1 MSRSLSVLVLSL
13 MLALTWPALSATAVA
28 QLEDGVHVDPDS
40 APAKEYALPLDSA
53 RGTAGTSVSG
63 ESPKTP
69 AGAPAGAPAPAFG
82 SGITP
87 KADSTTSGSRSSGRS
102 TRPNANRSGSGSGT
116 STGTGTGTSTSTSTS
131 TDETAEDR
139 TVPTGAEAAGG
150 NPLLYSLGGVLAVL
164 VAGGLVA
171 LTLRRRQSPA

>member
-53 RGTAGTSVSG
+53 RGAAGTSVSG
-63 ESPKTP
+63 ESPKT
-69 AGAPAGAPAPAFG
+69 PAGAPAPAFG

-116 STGTGTGTSTSTSTS
+116 STS
-131 TDETAEDR
+131 TDETAADR
-139 TVPTGAEAAGG
+139 TVPTGAEGAGG
-150 NPLLYSLGGVLAVL
+150 NPILYSLGGVLAVL

>member
-28 QLEDGVHVDPDS
+28 QLKDGVHVDPDS

-53 RGTAGTSVSG
+53 RGAAGTSVSG
-63 ESPKTP
+63 ESPKT
-69 AGAPAGAPAPAFG
+69 PAGAPAPAFG

-116 STGTGTGTSTSTSTS
+116 ST
-131 TDETAEDR
+131 DETAADR
-139 TVPTGAEAAGG
+139 TVPTGAEGAGG
-150 NPLLYSLGGVLAVL
+150 NPILYSLGGVLAVL

>member
-28 QLEDGVHVDPDS
+28 QLKDGVHVDPDS

-116 STGTGTGTSTSTSTS
+116 STS
-131 TDETAEDR
+131 TDETAADR
-139 TVPTGAEAAGG
+139 TVPTPGAGGAGG
-150 NPLLYSLGGVLAVL
+150 NPILYSLGGVLAVL

>member
-53 RGTAGTSVSG
+53 RGTAGPSVSG

-102 TRPNANRSGSGSGT
+102 TRPNANRSGSGSGL
-116 STGTGTGTSTSTSTS
+116 GTGTGTSTS

>member
-69 AGAPAGAPAPAFG
+69 AGAPAPAFG

-102 TRPNANRSGSGSGT
+102 TRPNANRSGSGSGR

>member
-69 AGAPAGAPAPAFG
+69 AGTPAPAFG

-87 KADSTTSGSRSSGRS
+87 KADSITSGSRSSGRS
-102 TRPNANRSGSGSGT
+102 TRPNANRSGSGSGSGT
-116 STGTGTGTSTSTSTS
+116 STGTGTGTSTS

-139 TVPTGAEAAGG
+139 TVPTGAEGAGG
-150 NPLLYSLGGVLAVL
+150 NPILYSLGGVLAVL